1 MLTPEQYH
9 VTREKGTERPF
20 TGKYWQTKTSGT
32 YRCVACGQELFDS
45 EQKFDSAT
53 GWPSFWRPIAEG
65 RVNPEADPSLGMVRT
80 EVLCSRCDAHLGHVF
95 DDGPGSFGSALLPQ
109 FGRPGPRR
117 TRRLAV
123 ERTSS
128 KIGVNLC
135 PACGLTAAV
144 VVAAAQCDQ
153 PSERFHHHWDESD
166 QPSGG
171 DGQRCRVEYWEY
183 N

>member
-1 MLTPEQYH
+1 MSEKVIKSEQDWREMLTPEQYH

-95 DDGPGSFGSALLPQ
+95 DDGPDPSGLRYCLNSAALDL
-109 FGRPGPRR
+109 
-117 TRRLAV
+117 V
-123 ERTSS
+123 ERDDS
-128 KIGVNLC
+128 L
-135 PACGLTAAV
+135 
-144 VVAAAQCDQ
+144 
-153 PSERFHHHWDESD
+153 
-166 QPSGG
+166 
-171 DGQRCRVEYWEY
+171 
-183 N
+183 